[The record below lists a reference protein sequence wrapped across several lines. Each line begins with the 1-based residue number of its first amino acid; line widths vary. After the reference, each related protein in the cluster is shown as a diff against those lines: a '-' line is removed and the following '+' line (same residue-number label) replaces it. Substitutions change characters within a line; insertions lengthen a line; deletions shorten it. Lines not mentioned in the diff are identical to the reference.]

1 MKILDIQR
9 DLEES
14 LASLRGVSL
23 PPSLQGLRHLP
34 VVDHAPEVTIRY
46 RGSRRIRGDADAS
59 YFNPGSC
66 ELVISFSPSV
76 AHDPRDAGLGESEGP
91 MEAVDLE
98 QAALQLV
105 AALSETERQRPFV
118 ALKWFRDKV
127 LPQSGH
133 GWAEEGRVRNS
144 VLRHATDQRLVLTGQ
159 VPNPHQPL
167 HPVTTVRVNRRHPRL
182 QGPPPASRTAFAPVR
197 IRGGAIS
204 DTVLD
209 DRR

>member
-1 MKILDIQR
+1 MKIMDIQR
-9 DLEES
+9 DIEES

-23 PPSLQGLRHLP
+23 PPPLQGLRHLP
-34 VVDHAPEVTIRY
+34 VVDHAPEVSIRY
-46 RGSRRIRGDADAS
+46 KGSRRIRGDADAS

-66 ELVISFSPSV
+66 ELVISFSPTV
-76 AHDPRDAGLGESEGP
+76 AHDRPDPRPAESEGS
-91 MEAVDLE
+91 ADTIDFE

-105 AALSETERQRPFV
+105 TALTETERQRPFV

-133 GWAEEGRVRNS
+133 GWADEARVRS
-144 VLRHATDQRLVLTGQ
+144 AVLRHATDQRLVLTGQ
-159 VPNPHQPL
+159 APNPNRPL

-182 QGPPPASRTAFAPVR
+182 QVQAPASPTAFAPVR

>member
-1 MKILDIQR
+1 MKIMEIQR
-9 DLEES
+9 DIEES

-34 VVDHAPEVTIRY
+34 VVDHAPEVSIRY
-46 RGSRRIRGDADAS
+46 KGSRRIRGDADAS
-59 YFNPGSC
+59 YFDPGSC
-66 ELVISFSPSV
+66 ELVISFSPTV
-76 AHDPRDAGLGESEGP
+76 AHDRSDTGFGELEGSVDAF
-91 MEAVDLE
+91 DTE

-105 AALSETERQRPFV
+105 AALTETERRRPFV

-133 GWAEEGRVRNS
+133 GWAEEAHVRGA

-159 VPNPHQPL
+159 VPNPNQPL
-167 HPVTTVRVNRRHPRL
+167 YPVTTVRVNRRHPRL
-182 QGPPPASRTAFAPVR
+182 QARTPAPPAAFTPVR
-197 IRGGAIS
+197 IRGGAVS
-204 DTVLD
+204 DTVLG